1 MKNKARPQVTVTAL
15 KHQLL
20 MKQADEIIR
29 GIRVAAY
36 VRVSTGHIEQEN
48 SYDAQLV
55 YFKERISSNPA
66 WKFAGI
72 YADRGRSGTNCI
84 KRPGF
89 QQMLRD
95 AEAGKF
101 DLLLVKTVSRFARN
115 TVDLLEAIRRL
126 NGLDIKVLF
135 EQQHLYAEGLSDE
148 IILSILG
155 ALAQEE
161 SLSMSE
167 NIKWGIVR
175 KMENGEF
182 TLPYARFLG
191 YRKGKNGKPEI
202 AKKEARIVQRIY
214 WLCQNGVSVNRIA
227 TILTNKRITAPGG
240 GSRWHY
246 STVYSILSNEKYMGD
261 ALLQKTYTPDYLT
274 HRSVKNNRKINAYHV
289 RNSHEAIIDRETW
302 YEVQRILA
310 SRSRRDNAPKSQQKN
325 SKRPVC
331 RRLL

>member
-1 MKNKARPQVTVTAL
+1 
-15 KHQLL
+15 

-48 SYDAQLV
+48 SYDAQLA

-84 KRPGF
+84 KRSGF

-126 NGLDIKVLF
+126 N
-135 EQQHLYAEGLSDE
+135 
-148 IILSILG
+148 
-155 ALAQEE
+155 
-161 SLSMSE
+161 
-167 NIKWGIVR
+167 
-175 KMENGEF
+175 
-182 TLPYARFLG
+182 RFLG

-202 AKKEARIVQRIY
+202 VKKEARIVQRIY

-227 TILTNKRITAPGG
+227 TILTKKHIPAPGG

-310 SRSRRDNAPKSQQKN
+310 SRSRRDSAPKSQQKN
-325 SKRPVC
+325 GKRPVC
-331 RRLL
+331 QRLL